1 MRKSLIVGLLPSLGA
16 AIALLSIFPA
26 AALIGGAPKANQS
39 IARYVVMV
47 VGSGGIF
54 CSGVVIGQDL
64 ILTAA
69 QCIHPTA
76 THGIIGFDAPKNP
89 KNVSRTVVHPEFDR
103 DSILRHRV
111 TADVAL
117 VKLATP
123 LPPAYV
129 PVSLAD
135 SQKVVTAGSQ
145 VLVAGYGS
153 AIAGDART
161 GGTLRAAHLLVTGNP
176 GSLQIR
182 LVDPIT
188 KGESVGLGSCH
199 GDSGGPVLDTN
210 DGRPVVLGMMT
221 WSTGPALSTPII
233 RYRDWIV
240 NTAAAMGSALKPIAP
255 SEPSPKP
262 AQTVIRLPGWTG
274 KRPPMPVN
282 YASQDFNAQEIFR
295 IVAPSVYFIVAG
307 TTREASIGSAVAVA
321 ADTALTNCHVI
332 ENQTLIMVL
341 DEATKEP
348 LKASVSS
355 ADRFSDRCFLKVD
368 GGSLNPIAAVRRF
381 TDLSVGER
389 VYTIG
394 NPSGL
399 SKTLGEGLISG
410 LRQRDGI
417 RYVQTT
423 AQISRGSSG
432 GALVDSKGALVGIT
446 TFLLKDAQNLNFAIA
461 AEDYWH

>member
-1 MRKSLIVGLLPSLGA
+1 MRKEVIVVLLPSLGA
-16 AIALLSIFPA
+16 AIALLSVFPA
-26 AALIGGAPKANQS
+26 AALVGGAPKANQS

-47 VGSGGIF
+47 VGSDKTF
-54 CSGVVIGQDL
+54 CSGVVIARDL

-69 QCIHPTA
+69 QCIHPA
-76 THGIIGFDAPKNP
+76 TSYKIVGLDARRTL
-89 KNVSRTVVHPEFDR
+89 KNVASTIVHPDW
-103 DSILRHRV
+103 DPTSVLRHR
-111 TADVAL
+111 TSADIGL
-117 VKLATP
+117 IKLAAP
-123 LPPAYV
+123 LPTAYV

-135 SQKVVTAGSQ
+135 PQKVVTAGSQ
-145 VLVAGYGS
+145 VIVAGYGS

-176 GSLQIR
+176 GSFQIR
-182 LVDPIT
+182 LVDPNT

-295 IVAPSVYFIVAG
+295 IVAPSVYFI
-307 TTREASIGSAVAVA
+307 
-321 ADTALTNCHVI
+321 
-332 ENQTLIMVL
+332 
-341 DEATKEP
+341 
-348 LKASVSS
+348 
-355 ADRFSDRCFLKVD
+355 
-368 GGSLNPIAAVRRF
+368 
-381 TDLSVGER
+381 
-389 VYTIG
+389 
-394 NPSGL
+394 
-399 SKTLGEGLISG
+399 
-410 LRQRDGI
+410 
-417 RYVQTT
+417 
-423 AQISRGSSG
+423 
-432 GALVDSKGALVGIT
+432 
-446 TFLLKDAQNLNFAIA
+446 
-461 AEDYWH
+461 

>member
-1 MRKSLIVGLLPSLGA
+1 MAKSVGIVC
-16 AIALLSIFPA
+16 FVA
-26 AALIGGAPKANQS
+26 AALFSGCCSAQTSPSGKPLQPIHRAKCSHSPAGCYEQATRDCRGGSYQILESESHA
-39 IARYVVMV
+39 
-47 VGSGGIF
+47 GGLLL
-54 CSGVVIGQDL
+54 D
-64 ILTAA
+64 IL
-69 QCIHPTA
+69 P
-76 THGIIGFDAPKNP
+76 
-89 KNVSRTVVHPEFDR
+89 
-103 DSILRHRV
+103 
-111 TADVAL
+111 
-117 VKLATP
+117 
-123 LPPAYV
+123 
-129 PVSLAD
+129 
-135 SQKVVTAGSQ
+135 
-145 VLVAGYGS
+145 
-153 AIAGDART
+153 
-161 GGTLRAAHLLVTGNP
+161 
-176 GSLQIR
+176 
-182 LVDPIT
+182 
-188 KGESVGLGSCH
+188 
-199 GDSGGPVLDTN
+199 
-210 DGRPVVLGMMT
+210 
-221 WSTGPALSTPII
+221 GPATWYTMSYVCGP
-233 RYRDWIV
+233 
-240 NTAAAMGSALKPIAP
+240 A
-255 SEPSPKP
+255 KP

-321 ADTALTNCHVI
+321 ADTALTNGHVI

-355 ADRFSDRCFLKVD
+355 ADRSSDRCFLKVD